1 MSLLSTREITVPADR
16 DGTIR
21 LDDVTTEFRTR
32 DGGTIRAV
40 DDATLRIPS
49 GQFVSV
55 LGPSGCGKSTLL
67 RIIAGLA
74 APTTGAV
81 SIGPKEINGPS
92 RQVGIAFQ
100 SPSLLDWYTIAEN
113 IALPARMGKK
123 STLDDKAL
131 KARVEELLDMVKL
144 SGLGNKYPK
153 ELSGGMR
160 QRVAIARALINDPS
174 VILMDEPFGAL
185 DAITREHMH
194 DELLAIWERSKATV
208 FFITHD
214 ISEAVYLSDR
224 VITMSPRPGRI
235 VSDITIDL
243 PRPRGEETRRMPEFA
258 RLAADLRQYISH

>member
-1 MSLLSTREITVPADR
+1 MSLLDSRSSNSVLRR
-16 DGTIR
+16 DGSI
-21 LDDVTTEFRTR
+21 DVQDVSMEFNTR
-32 DGGTIRAV
+32 DGGTIHAL
-40 DDATLRIPS
+40 TESNLQIPS

-74 APTTGAV
+74 TPTAGAV
-81 SIGPKEINGPS
+81 HIGTEHVTGPS

-100 SPSLLDWYTIAEN
+100 TPSLLQWYTVAEN
-113 IALPARMGKK
+113 IGLPAK
-123 STLDDKAL
+123 LDKRNNKAAVE
-131 KARVEELLDMVKL
+131 ARVEELLDMVKL
-144 SGLGNKYPK
+144 SGLGGKYPR

-160 QRVAIARALINDPS
+160 QRVAIARCLVSDPA

-194 DELLAIWERSKATV
+194 DELLSIWQASGATV

-224 VITMSPRPGRI
+224 VIVMSPRPGRI
-235 VSDITIDL
+235 VADLTVDL
-243 PRPRGEETRRMPEFA
+243 PRPRGEATRQMPEFA
-258 RLAADLRQYISH
+258 RLAAELREHITH

>member
-1 MSLLSTREITVPADR
+1 MSLTASRSNSDVVRR
-16 DGTIR
+16 DGTI
-21 LDDVTTEFRTR
+21 DIKDVSMEFHTR
-32 DGGTIRAV
+32 DGGTIHAL
-40 DDATLRIPS
+40 TESNLTIPS

-74 APTTGAV
+74 DATSGSV
-81 SIGPKEINGPS
+81 SIGTEQVKGPS

-100 SPSLLDWYTIAEN
+100 TPSLLQWYTVAEN
-113 IALPARMGKK
+113 IALPAKMDKRN
-123 STLDDKAL
+123 DKAAVD
-131 KARVEELLDMVKL
+131 ARVEELLDMVKL
-144 SGLGNKYPK
+144 SGLGEKYPR

-160 QRVAIARALINDPS
+160 QRVAIARCLVSDPA

-194 DELLAIWERSKATV
+194 DELLSIWKASGATV

-224 VITMSPRPGRI
+224 VIVMSPRPGR
-235 VSDITIDL
+235 VVADLTIDL
-243 PRPRGEETRRMPEFA
+243 PRPRGEDTRQMPEFA
-258 RLAADLRQYISH
+258 RYAAELRQHISH

>member
-1 MSLLSTREITVPADR
+1 MSLLTSRSGSQVARR
-16 DGTIR
+16 DGTI
-21 LDDVTTEFRTR
+21 DIQDVSMDFRTR
-32 DGGTIRAV
+32 DGGTIHAL
-40 DDATLRIPS
+40 TESSLTIPS

-74 APTTGAV
+74 DATSGSV
-81 SIGPKEINGPS
+81 SIGTEQVKGPS

-100 SPSLLDWYTIAEN
+100 TPSLLQWYTVAEN
-113 IALPARMGKK
+113 IGLPAKMDKRN
-123 STLDDKAL
+123 DKAAVD
-131 KARVEELLDMVKL
+131 ARVDELLGMVKL
-144 SGLGNKYPK
+144 SGLGEKYPR

-160 QRVAIARALINDPS
+160 QRVAIARCLVSDPA

-194 DELLAIWERSKATV
+194 DELLSIWQASGATV

-224 VITMSPRPGRI
+224 VIVMSPRPGR
-235 VSDITIDL
+235 VVADIPIDL
-243 PRPRGEETRRMPEFA
+243 PRPRGAATREMPEFA
-258 RLAADLRQYISH
+258 RFAAELRQHISH

>member
-1 MSLLSTREITVPADR
+1 MSLLDSRNSSSVIRR
-16 DGTIR
+16 DGSI
-21 LDDVTTEFRTR
+21 DVQDVSMEFKTR
-32 DGGTIRAV
+32 DGGTIHAL
-40 DDATLRIPS
+40 TESNLTIPS

-74 APTTGAV
+74 DPTAGAV
-81 SIGPKEINGPS
+81 HIGSEHVTGPS

-100 SPSLLDWYTIAEN
+100 TPSLLQWYTVAEN
-113 IALPARMGKK
+113 IGLPAK
-123 STLDDKAL
+123 LDKRNDKATVD
-131 KARVEELLDMVKL
+131 ARVEELLDMVKL
-144 SGLGNKYPK
+144 SGLGAKYPR

-160 QRVAIARALINDPS
+160 QRVAIARCLVSDPA

-194 DELLAIWERSKATV
+194 DELLSIWQASGATV

-224 VITMSPRPGRI
+224 VIVMSPRPGRI
-235 VSDITIDL
+235 VADLEIDL
-243 PRPRGEETRRMPEFA
+243 PRPRDAGTRLMPEFA
-258 RLAADLRQYISH
+258 RLAAELREHITH